1 MRRDNIYY
9 YTLARLTPFLET
21 ATLELLDERHDE
33 TAMTLALE
41 DLEALIKSDPSHR
54 GLEQCYLES
63 CSPFIA
69 VSTYRL
75 AHACWSREPLMAMK
89 LCHAARVATGV
100 EIHPGATIGRRFVV
114 DHGTGTII
122 GETAE
127 LGDDCTVL
135 NGVIIGSRR
144 MNANMATKRHP
155 TIGHRVSIGAY
166 SQLLGNIV
174 IGDDARI
181 HPWSIITRDM
191 HPHERAWADHAAR
204 VEPSD
209 RPGAPSIR
217 HDSASMMSAL

>member
-1 MRRDNIYY
+1 MRRHNIYY
-9 YTLARLTPFLET
+9 YTLARLMPFLEP
-21 ATLELLDERHDE
+21 ATLELLGERHDPS
-33 TAMTLALE
+33 AMTLAAE
-41 DLEALIKSDPSHR
+41 DLDALIKSDPSHR

-75 AHACWSREPLMAMK
+75 AHACWAREPLMAMK

-114 DHGTGTII
+114 DHGTGTVI
-122 GETAE
+122 GETTE
-127 LGDDCTVL
+127 IGEDCTVL

-144 MNANMATKRHP
+144 MNANMNVKRHP

-174 IGDDARI
+174 IGDDVRI
-181 HPWSIITRDM
+181 HPWSVITRDL
-191 HPHERAWADHAAR
+191 HARARAWADHAR
-204 VEPSD
+204 PIEPPD
-209 RPGAPSIR
+209 MPGAI
-217 HDSASMMSAL
+217 LIQ